1 MNIRLD
7 REKLRKYEEEVNRF
21 EIGLEERHRE
31 EQRHE
36 LRAYIEG
43 LDRQASQE
51 VLEWGGYANKGLVW
65 RTILSGVGKIRVKV
79 HRYRNKNGHSIYPLR
94 DLYGIG
100 RETPHAQR
108 RCMRLAIERSY
119 AWSATLLQEQWG
131 MQISRM
137 RLWKIIQEEGRK
149 ERARQEAERR
159 KIFKAATTS
168 EPSHQPRPAVIE
180 ADGTLIASRERGML
194 DDFGRH
200 RMEVKLGVMF
210 RGTRQLSAR
219 RRATC
224 ERSVYAQVEDAD
236 GFAEHWYAHCR
247 SAGLRSDDPVH
258 VLSDGAQWIG
268 TMRQAVFPGSRY
280 TLDLY
285 HLKEKAGTVLVDH
298 QYKRFMSFVMAGLPR
313 TALEYLRQLHP
324 SDEQHAHELRA
335 FCQYVEGNLDGI
347 RYQPHEI
354 HGSGV
359 IEKMADLVVKKRMKR
374 QGMRWS
380 CQGANNLLALRT
392 RYLNAQ
398 TQHLRASPSPH

>member
-1 MNIRLD
+1 MQQRLD
-7 REKLRKYEEEVNRF
+7 GEKLRKRQEEVNRY
-21 EIGLEERHRE
+21 EIAIEARHRE
-31 EQRHE
+31 EQRKE
-36 LRAYIEG
+36 LREYFEN

-51 VLEWGGYANKGLVW
+51 VLQWGGYENKGLVK
-65 RTILSGVGKIRVKV
+65 RTILSGVGKIQVKV
-79 HRYRNKNGHSIYPLR
+79 HRYRNKNGCSVYPLR
-94 DLYGIG
+94 DLCGVG
-100 RETPHAQR
+100 RETVHARR
-108 RCMRLAIERSY
+108 RCTRLAIERSY
-119 AWSATLLQEQWG
+119 GWSAALLQEQWG

-137 RLWKIIQEEGRK
+137 RLWNIIQEEGRK
-149 ERARQEAERR
+149 ERARQEAERQ

-180 ADGTLIASRERGML
+180 ADGTLISSRERGIL

-200 RMEVKLGVMF
+200 RMEVKVGVMF
-210 RGTRQLSAR
+210 RGIRQLNPR

-236 GFAEHWYAHCR
+236 GFAEHLYAHCR
-247 SAGLRSDDPVH
+247 SVGLRSDDPVH
-258 VLSDGAQWIG
+258 FLSDGAPWIG

-285 HLKEKAGTVLVDH
+285 HLKEKAETVLVDR

-392 RYLNAQ
+392 NYLNAQ